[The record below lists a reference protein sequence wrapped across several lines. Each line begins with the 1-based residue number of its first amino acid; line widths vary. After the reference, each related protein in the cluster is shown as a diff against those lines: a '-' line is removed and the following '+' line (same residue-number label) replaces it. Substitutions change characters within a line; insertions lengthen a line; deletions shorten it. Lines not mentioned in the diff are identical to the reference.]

1 MPRQAESYDVL
12 YPVGGSHF
20 SRAPSHRSFLS
31 GAMRPA
37 SFLYAGGSNVVRRI
51 RVGGRLG
58 AGVSAVVV
66 SVGNL
71 EVGGSGKTPFAAY
84 LVNELARRGSRPAYV
99 SRGFKSAAE
108 RLGAVTVLLPR
119 SAEPA
124 GWVSSG
130 VRLLRE
136 DTEGLSR
143 SIGDEGAMV
152 AARCPGV
159 PLAFS
164 RDRQRAVEVI
174 CALFNPTHVVLDD
187 ALQTWSVARDV
198 DIVLLDAVHP
208 VGNGRIIPAGS
219 LREAPGALSRA
230 HAIGFNGIEIECK
243 GIDGQERLAG
253 LREWAHE
260 MVKRPIPVFGIRR
273 RLSFLEAAV
282 VPVEPTAGETPAPP
296 EGRVAALSSVGRPH
310 RFEESLRAHGLTIG
324 LALRFPDHHRYRRS
338 DVERIEE
345 VLASRG
351 ISRVVTTE
359 KDWVKLREIGPP
371 RAELRV
377 ACLDLEVLG
386 DDPVAICE
394 KPRATPA
401 ASA

>member
-1 MPRQAESYDVL
+1 MPPKPESYDVV
-12 YPVGGSHF
+12 YPAGGSHF
-20 SRAPSHRSFLS
+20 SRAPSRGSFLS

-37 SFLYAGGSNVVRRI
+37 SFLYAGVSDIVRRI
-51 RVGGRLG
+51 RVGGRREAAL
-58 AGVSAVVV
+58 SAIVV

-84 LVNELARRGSRPAYV
+84 LVKELARRGRRPAYV

-136 DTEGLSR
+136 DAEGLSR

-164 RDRQRAVEVI
+164 RDRRRAVEVI

-198 DIVLLDAVHP
+198 DIVLLDAEHP
-208 VGNGRIIPAGS
+208 LGNGRIIPAGS
-219 LREAPGALSRA
+219 LREAPGALSRS
-230 HAIGFNGIEIECK
+230 HAIGFNGIEVVC
-243 GIDGQERLAG
+243 GGVDAHARLAE

-260 MVKRPIPVFGIRR
+260 TVKRPLPVFGIRR
-273 RLSFLEAAV
+273 RLSFGEPAV
-282 VPVEPTAGETPAPP
+282 VPGGPTADQTPAPP
-296 EGRVAALSSVGRPH
+296 EGRFAALSSVGRPH
-310 RFEESLRAHGLTIG
+310 RFEESLRAHGVALG

-338 DVERIEE
+338 DVVRIEGI
-345 VLASRG
+345 LASRG
-351 ISRVVTTE
+351 IDRVVTTE

-371 RAELRV
+371 RAKLRV
-377 ACLDLEVLG
+377 ARLELDVMG